1 MVDGMISIIGLI
13 LCFIPIIM
21 YVDYLMKH
29 IKSKTKFDCHLIKV
43 KDKKGIFGII
53 IAYLTKIL
61 FGIWVISLGI
71 LLLESFDND
80 VFILIFII
88 TFVLYW
94 LFKYI
99 DEKNEK

>member
-1 MVDGMISIIGLI
+1 MIDGLLSIMGLM
-13 LCFIPIIM
+13 LCFVPIIL

-29 IKSKTKFDCHLIKV
+29 IKYKTKFDNHLIVV
-43 KDKKGIFGII
+43 KDKKNKFGII
-53 IAYLTKIL
+53 VAYITKVL
-61 FGIWVISLGI
+61 FGIWVISLGV
-71 LLLESFDND
+71 LLIGSFDND
-80 VFILIFII
+80 LFILLFII

>member
-1 MVDGMISIIGLI
+1 MVDGLISIMGLV
-13 LCFIPIIM
+13 LCFVPIIL

-29 IKSKTKFDCHLIKV
+29 IKYKTKFDNHLVLV
-43 KDKKGIFGII
+43 KDKKDNFGII
-53 IAYLTKIL
+53 IAYITKFL
-61 FGIWVISLGI
+61 FGSWIISLGV
-71 LLLESFDND
+71 LLLESFEND
-80 VFILIFII
+80 MFILLFII